1 MTGNKERWLDANFS
15 TLKIICDGTE
25 LTEDKNSGELF
36 IKKYISPGN
45 VSVYKTL
52 MDIHSIH
59 LACVSDVF
67 ERDGEYFALTEYA
80 PGEALA
86 DYIESGRIFSER
98 ETVGIVSQLC
108 DGLSL
113 LHSRGV
119 IHRDISPSNIIISRD
134 YNVRLIDYGISRIP
148 KKGRTRDTAVL
159 GTAGY
164 AAPEQFGFAQT
175 DCRSDIYSL
184 GVLMNVMLTG
194 ALPAEKRYTGKLGK
208 VIDKCISIDAQKR
221 FDSVDSLKNAL
232 NGVSEPNLFSSR
244 FLDGLPGFKKR
255 NPFFIAIGI
264 IYYLFIAV
272 IVVAGYVDVIGKGYL
287 KVISLTANIF
297 IAVVLPYIMVANP
310 FNLRDKM
317 PIFKNA
323 TDKDKIII
331 AVALS
336 IGLVLLGLFG
346 FSYVST

>member
-1 MTGNKERWLDANFS
+1 MERWFDMNFS
-15 TLKIICDGTE
+15 TLKTICDGTE
-25 LTEDKNSGELF
+25 LTEDKNSGEIF

-52 MDIHSIH
+52 MDIHSVH

-67 ERDGEYFALTEYA
+67 ERDGAYFALIEYA
-80 PGEALA
+80 PGKALA
-86 DYIESGRIFSER
+86 DYIESGRLFSER
-98 ETVGIVSQLC
+98 ETVDIISQLC
-108 DGLSL
+108 DGLRL
-113 LHSRGV
+113 LHSHGI

-134 YNVRLIDYGISRIP
+134 YNVKLIDYGISRIP
-148 KKGRTRDTAVL
+148 KEGRSRDTAVL

-194 ALPAEKRYTGKLGK
+194 AIPAEKKYSGKLGK

-221 FDSVDSLKNAL
+221 FDSVDSLKNAI
-232 NGVSEPNLFSSR
+232 NGISEPNLFSSR
-244 FLDGLPGFKKR
+244 FLDGLPGFRKR

-264 IYYLFIAV
+264 IYYLLVTLIV
-272 IVVAGYVDVIGKGYL
+272 IFGYIDVIGKGYL
-287 KVISLTANIF
+287 KAIAF
-297 IAVVLPYIMVANP
+297 IANVGIAIVLPYIMVANP
-310 FNLRDKM
+310 FNLRDKI

-336 IGLVLLGLFG
+336 TGLIFIGLFG